1 MPSPADSFERLKSF
15 IAPRKDGLENLLTGM
30 GVPGKDSRLGAIY
43 KYKLPSVRYLEVF
56 HDSSDIAKTVVNKIP
71 ELATKKWVTH
81 IIEKQDETEETVEKL
96 IREDERLKLQ
106 DKIKKALAWARLYG
120 GSVFFLVVEDGLPL
134 EEPLDK
140 QRITKI
146 KNIVVLHRYEV
157 NNDGA
162 ICENIVDSNFGLP
175 DYYSVSGR
183 TNTVIPRIHHS
194 RFIRFE
200 GSPISEEGF
209 RANDYWND
217 SHLNLLHDV
226 ARDYEDAYN
235 GIARALKDFDVEI
248 LKLKDLASLVAGNQE
263 DTIRARLN
271 LMQLSKSTIS
281 TIAIDADSE
290 DFIRLQRQFGGVGE
304 MLDKLDKRLQSITGI
319 PHTVLFGEGST
330 GVLGAGGESEQT
342 TLHDLISI
350 EQKNQMQDQLT
361 KIFDLIQLQ
370 KQGPTGGQIIPEHKF
385 IFNPLNEP
393 TEKQQ
398 AEYRNLISQ
407 TDQAYHAMGV
417 LTSDEIAKSRFG
429 PYGFSAETQI
439 DEDARDQQ
447 EDLDKMNP
455 TQEGLNAISN
465 PQEKPPGEPTQ
476 GFQKK
481 QRKNTTLV
489 RA

>member
-1 MPSPADSFERLKSF
+1 MPAPENNIDLLKKF
-15 IAPRKDGLENLLTGM
+15 MDPRKDSLQNLLTGM
-30 GVPGKDSRLGAIY
+30 GVPGKDSRLGAVY
-43 KYKLPSVRYLEVF
+43 KYTLPSSKFLETF

-71 ELATKKWVTH
+71 ELATKKWITH
-81 IIEKQDETEETVEKL
+81 IIERDDTTEETVEKL

-106 DKIKKALAWARLYG
+106 DKTKKAMAWARLYG
-120 GSVFFLVVEDGLPL
+120 GSVFFLVVDDGLPL
-134 EEPLDK
+134 EEPIDK
-140 QRITKI
+140 KRISRI
-146 KNIVVLHRYEV
+146 KSIVVLHRYEIS
-157 NNDGA
+157 NDGQ
-162 ICENIVDSNFGLP
+162 ICEDIASSNFGLP
-175 DYYSVSGR
+175 DYYSISGR

-200 GSPISEEGF
+200 GSPISEDGF

-248 LKLKDLASLVAGNQE
+248 LKLKDLASLVGGKQE
-263 DTIRARLN
+263 DTIRARLD
-271 LMQLSKSTIS
+271 LMQLSKSVIS
-281 TIAIDADSE
+281 TIAIDSDGE
-290 DFIRLQRQFGGVGE
+290 DFQRLQRQFGGVGE
-304 MLDKLDKRLQSITGI
+304 MLDKLDKRMQSITGI

-350 EQKNQMQDQLT
+350 EQKNQMQEQLSRM
-361 KIFDLIQLQ
+361 FDLIQLQ
-370 KQGPTGGQIIPEHKF
+370 KQGPTNGELIPEHKF

-398 AEYRNLISQ
+398 AEYRNLIAQ
-407 TDQAYHAMGV
+407 TDQAYHSMGV

-439 DEDARDQQ
+439 DQDAREQQ

-455 TQEGLNAISN
+455 QEGMNALQ
-465 PQEKPPGEPTQ
+465 PQEKPSPGSPK
-476 GFQKK
+476 GFKK
-481 QRKNTTLV
+481 QQRKNSTFV